1 MYCCCLWGRSRRCP
15 PLQKALHGGEEGT
28 VRGDVAVGH
37 AGGVEGETGIAVAVE
52 QNKAAGGV
60 RAFGEKMDSFARGE
74 IGGGRS
80 PRKARGGVP
89 PRGGGPRREAA
100 GDLAG
105 AHSS

>member
-74 IGGGRS
+74 IGGGKS
-80 PRKARGGVP
+80 PRKAGRGGP
-89 PRGGGPRREAA
+89 PKGGAA
-100 GDLAG
+100 QQRHAG
-105 AHSS
+105 GLGGRHP